1 MVGNVAVYSNITYNS
16 SEEHNLTYYSETV
29 MDEAQLKAKK
39 MVIIGMK
46 TVNIS
51 NSTITST
58 FKLCLYQSIDVN
70 DLSERMYQYMD
81 SMNVTGISQ

>member
-1 MVGNVAVYSNITYNS
+1 
-16 SEEHNLTYYSETV
+16 

-70 DLSERMYQYMD
+70 DFSERMYQYMD